1 MLCHSPLPSKIHHP
15 PTAINIQHYH
25 PKSSTHH
32 AKSPSTITIVH
43 PSSTIAEIT
52 IMNDIFPPEWYIF
65 WDYIHLLLFFLRD
78 GAIQS
83 LVIFRV
89 HNSVE
94 FPGGWEDEE
103 EDELWE
109 GSGESVS
116 VGAAVGAV
124 GQRLLEQPGSHYS
137 QPACNHFAGDEQS
150 WTLSSPARWYIAVV
164 SMTRG
169 WLGKSQRKKTTGCAK
184 KVANRV

>member
-15 PTAINIQHYH
+15 PSAINIQHSH
-25 PKSSTHH
+25 PKSTTHH
-32 AKSPSTITIVH
+32 PTSPSTITIVH

-124 GQRLLEQPGSHYS
+124 GQRLLEQPGSHYLQPFCWRRTKLNPLLTGQMVHHCGLNDQGVAWKISEEEDYRVS
-137 QPACNHFAGDEQS
+137 Q
-150 WTLSSPARWYIAVV
+150 
-164 SMTRG
+164 
-169 WLGKSQRKKTTGCAK
+169 KSC
-184 KVANRV
+184 

>member
-1 MLCHSPLPSKIHHP
+1 MPFTIAIQNPPS
-15 PTAINIQHYH
+15 AINIKHSHDPWSHPVHHRH
-25 PKSSTHH
+25 PKSTTHH
-32 AKSPSTITIVH
+32 QPSTSNTPIQNPPPIIQHRHPLSPSFIH
-43 PSSTIAEIT
+43 HQPLPKS
-52 IMNDIFPPEWYIF
+52 PPEWYIF

-124 GQRLLEQPGSHYS
+124 GQRLLEQPGSHYL
-137 QPACNHFAGDEQS
+137 QPFCWRRTKLNP
-150 WTLSSPARWYIAVV
+150 L
-164 SMTRG
+164 
-169 WLGKSQRKKTTGCAK
+169 LTGQMVHRCGL
-184 KVANRV
+184 ND